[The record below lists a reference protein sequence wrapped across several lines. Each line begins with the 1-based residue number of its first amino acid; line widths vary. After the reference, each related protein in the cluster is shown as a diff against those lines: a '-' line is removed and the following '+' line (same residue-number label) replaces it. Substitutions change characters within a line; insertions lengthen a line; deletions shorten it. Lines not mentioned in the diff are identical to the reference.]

1 MSIWNL
7 LSMSQQEI
15 SMRWPHLKRFFQA
28 GFELDP
34 KKHADGVLGLVSQYQ
49 RIRVEVATG
58 EILPC

>member
-15 SMRWPHLKRFFQA
+15 CLQWPHLKRFFQL
-28 GFELDP
+28 GLVLDP
-34 KKHADGVLGLVSQYQ
+34 TRHADGVLGFVSQHQ
-49 RIRVEVATG
+49 RIQVEVATG